1 MAQAAGVGR
10 DPTATI
16 LLVED
21 EKLVRDLAQYVLEVA
36 GHRVVT
42 ARTGD
47 EALRLARSVPDG
59 VDLLISDVSMPG
71 MSGQDLATSLR
82 EEFPGLRVLLISG
95 YIPPQTEI
103 RGDVH
108 FLGKPFTPDQLAAR
122 VSQILS
128 APANRPTNSR

>member
-1 MAQAAGVGR
+1 MAKAAGV

-21 EKLVRDLAQYVLEVA
+21 ERLVRELAQYVLEVA
-36 GHRVVT
+36 GHRVVS

-47 EALRLARSVPDG
+47 EALRLARSAPDG

-71 MSGQDLATSLR
+71 MSGQDLATALR
-82 EEFPGLRVLLISG
+82 DQFPELRVLLISG
-95 YIPPQTEI
+95 YIPPETETLS
-103 RGDVH
+103 DVH

-122 VSQILS
+122 VTQILTS
-128 APANRPTNSR
+128 PSRRPTNSR